1 MSTEWTG
8 RIVGL
13 LHTHRITQVELATEM
28 GVTPQYIS
36 MVLNGKKTSKG
47 IDVRMEAAI
56 QEIVDRRNAT
66 STPAGHNIQQDER
79 NTNYVY

>member
-1 MSTEWTG
+1 MVTEWTG

-13 LHTHRITQVELATEM
+13 LHTHRITQAELAAELGLTA
-28 GVTPQYIS
+28 QYIS

-66 STPAGHNIQQDER
+66 STPAGA
-79 NTNYVY
+79 

>member
-13 LHTHRITQVELATEM
+13 LHTHRITQARLAKEM
-28 GVTPQYIS
+28 GVTAQYVS

-47 IDVRMEAAI
+47 IENRMEAAI
-56 QEIVDRRNAT
+56 QAITE
-66 STPAGHNIQQDER
+66 SHN
-79 NTNYVY
+79 VGA